1 MRLVMCKILL
11 LLSGE
16 TTKIGGEMLGLF
28 RVWGVEIAKDYLC
41 AL

>member
-1 MRLVMCKILL
+1 MPLF
-11 LLSGE
+11 LSGE

-28 RVWGVEIAKDYLC
+28 RVWGVEIAKYYLC